1 LLKDLSWHEEAPTVS
16 DDNTTECWLFAD
28 LAKRPVTVRFDQER
42 GSSDGGAVL
51 LGAADR
57 RLGLSEGLAGG
68 LRDGR
73 DPRRVTHEISDLVR
87 QRVYAIACGYP
98 DGNDAAKLSGD
109 PVHKLLVGRDPLGEG
124 DLASQPTL
132 SRFENGADRA
142 DLFRMG
148 EALAERVIE
157 RHRGR
162 LRGRARLVTIDL
174 DQTDDPAHGQQQL
187 ALFNGY
193 YGEWCYLP
201 LLGFV
206 SFDDEADQYLVA
218 AVLRPGN
225 APDKMGSLGV
235 LSRLLPRLRVAFPKA
250 RFRVRLDAGFAA
262 PEVLD
267 FLDEQGDVDYAV
279 AIGKNSVLLTRA
291 GKHMAQ
297 ARRLSKASEKTA
309 HVYGETLYAAHTW
322 FHHRRIIIKAEVIRY
337 PGRDPKDNP
346 RFVVTNMTQTPR
358 WVYEDFYCRRGE
370 IENRIKELHHGLEID
385 RTSCS
390 RFLANQ
396 LRILLTAAA
405 YVLMQ
410 ELRLRAAR
418 TKLARAQVSTL
429 RDALLKIGTRLTAS
443 VRRIVLRM
451 PASFPY
457 AHAWG
462 TIAHS
467 LGASAG

>member
-1 LLKDLSWHEEAPTVS
+1 LA
-16 DDNTTECWLFAD
+16 DDNTTQCWLFSD
-28 LAKRPVTVRFDQER
+28 LAKRAVTVRFDQER

-57 RLGLSEGLAGG
+57 RLGLSEALSGC
-68 LRDGR
+68 LRDER
-73 DPRRVTHEISDLVR
+73 DPQRVVHEIGDLIR

-98 DGNDAAKLSGD
+98 DGNDAARLSSD
-109 PVHKLLVGRDPLGEG
+109 PVHKLLVGRDPVGEE

-132 SRFENGADRA
+132 SRFENAADRA

-148 EALAERVIE
+148 EALADRVIE
-157 RHRGR
+157 RHRR
-162 LRGRARLVTIDL
+162 RRRGRARVVTIDL

-218 AVLRPGN
+218 ALLRPGN
-225 APDKMGSLGV
+225 SPDKVGSLGV
-235 LSRLLPRLRVAFPKA
+235 LSRLLPRLRAAFPKA
-250 RFRVRLDAGFAA
+250 RLRVRLDAGFAA

-267 FLDEQGDVDYAV
+267 FLDEQGVDYAV
-279 AIGKNSVLLTRA
+279 AIGKNSILLRRA
-291 GKHMAQ
+291 GRHMAQ
-297 ARRLSKASEKTA
+297 ARRLSKASEKTEK
-309 HVYGETLYAAHTW
+309 VYAETLYAAKTW
-322 FHHRRIIIKAEVIRY
+322 PHRRRIIIKAEVTRH

-346 RFVVTNMTQTPR
+346 RFVVTNMAQTPR
-358 WVYEDFYCRRGE
+358 WVYKEFYCQRGE

-396 LRILLTAAA
+396 FRVLLTAAA
-405 YVLMQ
+405 FVLMQ
-410 ELRLRAAR
+410 ELRLHAAR
-418 TKLARAQVSTL
+418 TSLARAQVWTL
-429 RDALLKIGTRLTAS
+429 RDRLLKVGAHLAVS
-443 VRRIVLRM
+443 VRRFVIHL
-451 PASFPY
+451 PASYPFLGP
-457 AHAWG
+457 WG
-462 TIAHS
+462 RLATS
-467 LGASAG
+467 LGARSG

>member
-1 LLKDLSWHEEAPTVS
+1 MG
-16 DDNTTECWLFAD
+16 DDNTTQCWLFSD
-28 LAKRPVTVRFDQER
+28 LSKRSVTVRFDQER
-42 GSSDGGAVL
+42 DSSDGGAVL

-57 RLGLSEGLAGG
+57 RLGLSEALAGCI
-68 LRDGR
+68 RDSR
-73 DPRRVTHEISDLVR
+73 DPLRVVHEISDLVR

-98 DGNDAAKLSGD
+98 DGNDAARLSSD
-109 PVHKLLVGRDPLGEG
+109 PVHKLLVGRDPVGEG

-132 SRFENGADRA
+132 SRFENGTDRA
-142 DLFRMG
+142 DLFRMS
-148 EALAERVIE
+148 EALAEQVIE
-157 RHRGR
+157 RHGR
-162 LRGRARLVTIDL
+162 RRRGRARVVTIDL
-174 DQTDDPAHGQQQL
+174 DQTDDPAHGEQQL

-225 APDKMGSLGV
+225 SPDKVGSLGV

-267 FLDEQGDVDYAV
+267 FLDEQGDVEYAV
-279 AIGKNSVLLTRA
+279 GMGKNRILLRRA

-297 ARRLSKASEKTA
+297 ARRLSKASDETEK
-309 HVYGETLYAAHTW
+309 VYAETLYAAKTW
-322 FHHRRIIIKAEVIRY
+322 PHRRRMIIKAEVTRH

-346 RFVVTNMTQTPR
+346 RFVVTNMTKTPR
-358 WVYEDFYCRRGE
+358 WVYEDFYCQRGE

-396 LRILLTAAA
+396 LRVLLTAAA

-429 RDALLKIGTRLTAS
+429 RDALLKIGTRVNAS
-443 VRRIVLRM
+443 VRRIVLHM
-451 PASFPY
+451 PASFPH

-462 TIAHS
+462 LVAHS
-467 LGASAG
+467 LGADG

>member
-1 LLKDLSWHEEAPTVS
+1 LR
-16 DDNTTECWLFAD
+16 DDNTTQCWLFAD
-28 LAKRPVTVRFDQER
+28 LAKRPVTVCFDQER

-57 RLGLSEGLAGG
+57 RLGLSEALGG
-68 LRDGR
+68 CIRDGR
-73 DPRRVTHEISDLVR
+73 DPLRVIHEISDLMR

-98 DGNDAAKLSGD
+98 DGNDAARLSAD
-109 PVHKLLVGRDPLGEG
+109 PVHKLLVGRDPVGEG

-148 EALAERVIE
+148 ERLAEQVIE
-157 RHRGR
+157 RHRR
-162 LRGRARLVTIDL
+162 RRRGRARVVTIDL

-225 APDKMGSLGV
+225 SPDKVGSLGV
-235 LSRLLPRLRVAFPKA
+235 LSRLLLRLRTAFPKA
-250 RFRVRLDAGFAA
+250 RLRVRLDAGFAA
-262 PEVLD
+262 PEVYD

-279 AIGKNSVLLTRA
+279 AIGKNSILLRRA

-297 ARRLSKASEKTA
+297 ARRLSKASEKTE
-309 HVYGETLYAAHTW
+309 HVYAETLYAAKTW
-322 FHHRRIIIKAEVIRY
+322 PHRRRIIIKAEVTRH

-358 WVYEDFYCRRGE
+358 WVYEDFYCHRGE

-396 LRILLTAAA
+396 LRVLLTAAA

-429 RDALLKIGTRLTAS
+429 RDCLLKIGARVNSS
-443 VRRIVLRM
+443 VRRIVLHL
-451 PASFPY
+451 PESFPY

-462 TIAHS
+462 TVAHS

>member
-1 LLKDLSWHEEAPTVS
+1 
-16 DDNTTECWLFAD
+16 
-28 LAKRPVTVRFDQER
+28 VTVCFDQER

-57 RLGLSEGLAGG
+57 RLGLSEALACC
-68 LRDGR
+68 LRDSR
-73 DPRRVTHEISDLVR
+73 DPGRLVHEVQDLVR
-87 QRVYAIACGYP
+87 QRVFALACGYP
-98 DGNDAAKLSGD
+98 DGNDAARLAAD
-109 PVHKLLVGRDPLGEG
+109 PVHKLLVGRAPLGDD

-132 SRFENGADRA
+132 SRFENAADRS
-142 DLFRMG
+142 DLLRMG
-148 EALAERVIE
+148 TALAERVIE
-157 RHRGR
+157 RHRR
-162 LRGRARLVTIDL
+162 RRRGRARMVTIDL

-193 YGEWCYLP
+193 YGQWCYLP

-225 APDKMGSLGV
+225 APDKRGALGV
-235 LSRLLPRLRVAFPKA
+235 LARLLPRLRAAFPKA

-262 PEVLD
+262 PELLD
-267 FLDEQGDVDYAV
+267 FLDAQADVLYAV
-279 AIGKNSVLLTRA
+279 AMGKNPILLRRSE
-291 GKHMAQ
+291 KYMAQ
-297 ARRLSKASEKTA
+297 ARRLSNANDATE
-309 HVYGETLYAAHTW
+309 HVYAETLYATKTW
-322 FHHRRIIIKAEVIRY
+322 PRRRRIIIKAEVTRH
-337 PGRDPKDNP
+337 PGRAPKDNP
-346 RFVVTNMTQTPR
+346 RFVITNMTQTPR

-396 LRILLTAAA
+396 LRVLLTAAA

-410 ELRLRAAR
+410 ELRLRAAG

-429 RDALLKIGTRLTAS
+429 RDCLLKIGARVNSS
-443 VRRIVLRM
+443 VRRIVLHL
-451 PASFPY
+451 PESFPF
-457 AHAWG
+457 AHAWA
-462 TIAHS
+462 TVAQA
-467 LGASAG
+467 LGASPG

>member
-1 LLKDLSWHEEAPTVS
+1 LA
-16 DDNTTECWLFAD
+16 DDNTTQCWLFEG

-51 LGAADR
+51 LAAADR
-57 RLGLSEGLAGG
+57 RLGLNEALAGCIQ
-68 LRDGR
+68 DGR
-73 DPRRVTHEISDLVR
+73 DSQRVVHEISDLVR

-98 DGNDAAKLSGD
+98 DGNDAARLSAD
-109 PVHKLLVGRDPLGEG
+109 PVHKLLVGRDPVGVS

-142 DLFRMG
+142 DLYRMA

-157 RHRGR
+157 RHRR
-162 LRGRARLVTIDL
+162 RRRGRARVVTIDL
-174 DQTDDPAHGQQQL
+174 DQTNDPAHGEQQL
-187 ALFNGY
+187 VLFNGY

-201 LLGFV
+201 LVGFV

-225 APDKMGSLGV
+225 SPDKRGAVGV
-235 LSRLLPRLRVAFPKA
+235 LSRLVSRLRAAFPKA
-250 RFRVRLDAGFAA
+250 RLRVRLDAGFAV
-262 PEVLD
+262 PEVLN
-267 FLDEQGDVDYAV
+267 FLAEQDGLDYAV
-279 AIGKNSVLLTRA
+279 AIGKNSILLSRA
-291 GKHMAQ
+291 DKLMAE
-297 ARRLSKASEKTA
+297 ARQLSEASGQTE
-309 HVYGETLYAAHTW
+309 HVYGETQWAARSW
-322 FHHRRIIIKAEVIRY
+322 PSRRRIIIKAEVTRH

-346 RFVVTNMTQTPR
+346 RFLVTNLTQTPR

-396 LRILLTAAA
+396 LRVLLTAAA
-405 YVLMQ
+405 FVLMQ
-410 ELRLRAAR
+410 ELRLRAAG

-429 RDALLKIGTRLTAS
+429 RDCLLKIGARVGSSA
-443 VRRIVLRM
+443 RRIVLLL
-451 PASFPY
+451 PESFPF

-462 TIAHS
+462 RVAHS
-467 LGASAG
+467 LGASPG

>member
-1 LLKDLSWHEEAPTVS
+1 
-16 DDNTTECWLFAD
+16 
-28 LAKRPVTVRFDQER
+28 
-42 GSSDGGAVL
+42 
-51 LGAADR
+51 
-57 RLGLSEGLAGG
+57 
-68 LRDGR
+68 
-73 DPRRVTHEISDLVR
+73 
-87 QRVYAIACGYP
+87 
-98 DGNDAAKLSGD
+98 
-109 PVHKLLVGRDPLGEG
+109 VGRDPVGEE

-132 SRFENGADRA
+132 SRFENGPDRA

-157 RHRGR
+157 RHRR
-162 LRGRARLVTIDL
+162 RRRGRARVVTIDL

-201 LLGFV
+201 LLGFL
-206 SFDDEADQYLVA
+206 SFDDEADQYLVT

-225 APDKMGSLGV
+225 SPDKRGSLGV
-235 LSRLLPRLRVAFPKA
+235 LARLLPRLRTAFPKA

-262 PEVLD
+262 PEVFD
-267 FLDEQGDVDYAV
+267 FLDAQGDVDYAV
-279 AIGKNSVLLTRA
+279 GIGKNNILLRRA

-297 ARRLSKASEKTA
+297 ARRLSRASETTE
-309 HVYGETLYAAHTW
+309 HVYGETLYATKTW
-322 FHHRRIIIKAEVIRY
+322 PHRRRIIIKAEVTRH

-346 RFVVTNMTQTPR
+346 RFVVTNMPKTPR

-396 LRILLTAAA
+396 LRVLLTAAA
-405 YVLMQ
+405 YVLLQ

-429 RDALLKIGTRLTAS
+429 RDALLKIGTRVTAS
-443 VRRIVLRM
+443 VRRIVLFM
-451 PASFPY
+451 PESFPF

-462 TIAHS
+462 TVAHS
-467 LGASAG
+467 LAASPG

>member
-1 LLKDLSWHEEAPTVS
+1 MH
-16 DDNTTECWLFAD
+16 DDNTTQCWLFTD

-57 RLGLSEGLAGG
+57 RLELSEALAGCIQ
-68 LRDGR
+68 DDR
-73 DPRRVTHEISDLVR
+73 DPLRVRHEMEDLVR

-98 DGNDAAKLSGD
+98 DGNDAARLSSD
-109 PVHKLLVGRDPLGEG
+109 PVHKLLVGRDPMGEG

-148 EALAERVIE
+148 TALAERVIA
-157 RHRGR
+157 RHRR
-162 LRGRARLVTIDL
+162 RRRGRARVVTIDL
-174 DQTDDPAHGQQQL
+174 DQTDDPTHGQQQL

-193 YGEWCYLP
+193 YDEWCYLP

-225 APDKMGSLGV
+225 APDKRGAVGV
-235 LSRLLPRLRVAFPKA
+235 LSRLLLRLRVAFPKA
-250 RFRVRLDAGFAA
+250 RLRVRLDAGFAG
-262 PEVLD
+262 PEILD
-267 FLDEQGDVDYAV
+267 FLDEQGDVEYAV
-279 AIGKNSVLLTRA
+279 AMGKNAVLLTRA
-291 GKHMAQ
+291 GKHMAE
-297 ARRLSKASEKTA
+297 ARRLSKVSGETE
-309 HVYGETLYAAHTW
+309 HVYAETLYAAKTW
-322 FHHRRIIIKAEVIRY
+322 PHRRRVIIKAEVTRH

-346 RFVVTNMTQTPR
+346 RFVITNMTQTPR

-370 IENRIKELHHGLEID
+370 VENRIKELHHGLEID

-396 LRILLTAAA
+396 FRVLLTAAA

-429 RDALLKIGTRLTAS
+429 RDALLKIGARVTAS
-443 VRRIVLRM
+443 VRRIVLNL
-451 PASFPY
+451 PESFPY

-462 TIAHS
+462 TVAHS
-467 LGASAG
+467 LGAAAG

>member
-1 LLKDLSWHEEAPTVS
+1 MA
-16 DDNTTECWLFAD
+16 DDNTTQCWLFSD
-28 LAKRPVTVRFDQER
+28 LAKRAVTVRFDQER

-57 RLGLSEGLAGG
+57 RLGLSEALSGC
-68 LRDGR
+68 LRDER
-73 DPRRVTHEISDLVR
+73 DPQRVVHEIGDLIR

-98 DGNDAAKLSGD
+98 DGNDAARLSSD
-109 PVHKLLVGRDPLGEG
+109 PVHKLLVGRDPVGEE

-132 SRFENGADRA
+132 SRFENAADRA

-148 EALAERVIE
+148 EALADRVIE
-157 RHRGR
+157 RHRR
-162 LRGRARLVTIDL
+162 RRRGRARVVTIDL

-218 AVLRPGN
+218 ALLRPGN
-225 APDKMGSLGV
+225 SPDKVGSLGV
-235 LSRLLPRLRVAFPKA
+235 LSRLLPRLRAAFPKA
-250 RFRVRLDAGFAA
+250 RLRVRLDAGFAA

-267 FLDEQGDVDYAV
+267 FLDEQGVDYAV
-279 AIGKNSVLLTRA
+279 AIGKNSILLRRA
-291 GKHMAQ
+291 GRHMAQ
-297 ARRLSKASEKTA
+297 ARRLSKASEKTEK
-309 HVYGETLYAAHTW
+309 VYAETLYAAKTW
-322 FHHRRIIIKAEVIRY
+322 PHRRRIIIKAEVTRH

-346 RFVVTNMTQTPR
+346 RFVVTNMAQTPR
-358 WVYEDFYCRRGE
+358 WVYKEFYCQRGE

-396 LRILLTAAA
+396 FRVLLTAAA
-405 YVLMQ
+405 FVLMQ
-410 ELRLRAAR
+410 ELRLHAAR
-418 TKLARAQVSTL
+418 TSLARAQVWTL
-429 RDALLKIGTRLTAS
+429 RDRLLKIGAHLVVS
-443 VRRIVLRM
+443 VRRFVIHL
-451 PASFPY
+451 PASYPFLGP
-457 AHAWG
+457 WG
-462 TIAHS
+462 RLATS
-467 LGASAG
+467 LGARSG

>member
-1 LLKDLSWHEEAPTVS
+1 MG
-16 DDNTTECWLFAD
+16 DDNTTQCWLFSD
-28 LAKRPVTVRFDQER
+28 LSDRPVMVRLDQER
-42 GSSDGGAVL
+42 VSSDGGAVL

-57 RLGLSEGLAGG
+57 RLGLSEALAGCIRDERDS
-68 LRDGR
+68 LR
-73 DPRRVTHEISDLVR
+73 VVHEIRDLMR
-87 QRVYAIACGYP
+87 QRVYGIACGYP
-98 DGNDAAKLSGD
+98 DGNDAARLSSD
-109 PVHKLLVGRDPLGEG
+109 PVHKLLVGRDPVGEE

-142 DLFRMG
+142 DLFRMS

-157 RHRGR
+157 RHRR
-162 LRGRARLVTIDL
+162 RRRGRARVVTIDL

-225 APDKMGSLGV
+225 SPDKRGSLGV
-235 LSRLLPRLRVAFPKA
+235 LARLLPRLRTAFPKA

-262 PEVLD
+262 PEVFD
-267 FLDEQGDVDYAV
+267 FLDAQGDVDYAV
-279 AIGKNSVLLTRA
+279 GIGKNSILLRRA

-297 ARRLSKASEKTA
+297 ARRLSRASETTE
-309 HVYGETLYAAHTW
+309 HVYGETLYATKTW
-322 FHHRRIIIKAEVIRY
+322 SHRRRIIIKAEVTRH

-346 RFVVTNMTQTPR
+346 RFVVTNMAKTPR

-396 LRILLTAAA
+396 LRVLLTAAA

-443 VRRIVLRM
+443 VRRIVLLM
-451 PASFPY
+451 PESFPF

-462 TIAHS
+462 TVAHS
-467 LGASAG
+467 LGAAPG

>member
-1 LLKDLSWHEEAPTVS
+1 LG
-16 DDNTTECWLFAD
+16 DDNTTQCWLFAD

-57 RLGLSEGLAGG
+57 QLGLSEALARCI
-68 LRDGR
+68 RDSR
-73 DPRRVTHEISDLVR
+73 DPLRVVHEIWDLVQ

-98 DGNDAAKLSGD
+98 DGNDAARLCED
-109 PVHKLLVGRDPLGEG
+109 PVHKLLVGRDPVGDD

-148 EALAERVIE
+148 EVLAERVIE
-157 RHRGR
+157 RHRR
-162 LRGRARLVTIDL
+162 RRRGRARVVTIDL

-225 APDKMGSLGV
+225 SPDKVGSLGV
-235 LSRLLPRLRVAFPKA
+235 LSRLLPRLRAAFPKA
-250 RFRVRLDAGFAA
+250 RLRVRLDAGFAA
-262 PEVLD
+262 PEVFD
-267 FLDEQGDVDYAV
+267 FLDEQGDVEYAV
-279 AIGKNSVLLTRA
+279 AMGKNKILLRRA
-291 GKHMAQ
+291 GKHMAKT
-297 ARRLSKASEKTA
+297 RRLSKASGETEK
-309 HVYGETLYAAHTW
+309 VYAETLYAAKTW
-322 FHHRRIIIKAEVIRY
+322 PHRRRIIIKAEVTRH

-346 RFVVTNMTQTPR
+346 RFVVTNMTKTPR
-358 WVYEDFYCRRGE
+358 WVYKDFYCRRGE

-396 LRILLTAAA
+396 FRVLLTAAA
-405 YVLMQ
+405 FVLMQ
-410 ELRLRAAR
+410 ELRLRASR
-418 TKLARAQVSTL
+418 TSLARAQVWTL
-429 RDALLKIGTRLTAS
+429 RDRLLKIGARLVVS
-443 VRRIVLRM
+443 VRRFVIHL
-451 PASFPY
+451 PASYPFLGP
-457 AHAWG
+457 WG
-462 TIAHS
+462 RLATS
-467 LGASAG
+467 LGARSG

>member
-1 LLKDLSWHEEAPTVS
+1 MR
-16 DDNTTECWLFAD
+16 DDNTTQCWLFSD
-28 LAKRPVTVRFDQER
+28 LSKRPVTVRFDQER

-51 LGAADR
+51 LSAADR
-57 RLGLSEGLAGG
+57 RLGLSEALASCM
-68 LRDGR
+68 RDGR
-73 DPRRVTHEISDLVR
+73 DPLRVIHEICDLMR

-98 DGNDAAKLSGD
+98 DGNDAARLSSD
-109 PVHKLLVGRDPLGEG
+109 PVHKLLVGRDPIGEE

-157 RHRGR
+157 RHRR
-162 LRGRARLVTIDL
+162 RRRGRARVVTIDL

-225 APDKMGSLGV
+225 SPDKVGSLGV

-262 PEVLD
+262 PDVLD

-279 AIGKNSVLLTRA
+279 AIGKNSILLRRS

-297 ARRLSKASEKTA
+297 ARRLSKTS
-309 HVYGETLYAAHTW
+309 GETEKVYAETSYAAKTW
-322 FHHRRIIIKAEVIRY
+322 PHRRRIIIKAEVTRH

-358 WVYEDFYCRRGE
+358 WVYEDFYCHRGE

-396 LRILLTAAA
+396 LRVYLTAAA

-410 ELRLRAAR
+410 DLRLRAAG

-429 RDALLKIGTRLTAS
+429 RDALLKIGARVGSS
-443 VRRIVLRM
+443 VRRIVVHL
-451 PASFPY
+451 PESFPF
-457 AHAWG
+457 AHVWG
-462 TIAHS
+462 TVAHS
-467 LGASAG
+467 LGAATG

>member
-1 LLKDLSWHEEAPTVS
+1 MS
-16 DDNTTECWLFAD
+16 DDSTTQCWLFEG
-28 LAKRPVTVRFDQER
+28 LARRAVTVCFDQER

-57 RLGLSEGLAGG
+57 RLGLSEALASC
-68 LRDGR
+68 LRDSR
-73 DPRRVTHEISDLVR
+73 DPGRLVHEVQDLVR
-87 QRVYAIACGYP
+87 QRVFALACGYP
-98 DGNDAAKLSGD
+98 DGNDAARLAAD
-109 PVHKLLVGRDPLGEG
+109 PVHKLLVGRAPLGDD

-132 SRFENGADRA
+132 SRFENAADRS

-148 EALAERVIE
+148 TVLAERVIE
-157 RHRGR
+157 RHRR
-162 LRGRARLVTIDL
+162 RRRGRARMVTIDL

-193 YGEWCYLP
+193 YGQWCYLP

-225 APDKMGSLGV
+225 APDKRGALGV
-235 LSRLLPRLRVAFPKA
+235 LARLLPRLRAAFPKA

-262 PEVLD
+262 PELLD
-267 FLDEQGDVDYAV
+267 FLDAQGDVLYAV
-279 AIGKNSVLLTRA
+279 AMGKNPILLRRSE
-291 GKHMAQ
+291 KYMAQ
-297 ARRLSKASEKTA
+297 ARRLSNANDATE
-309 HVYGETLYAAHTW
+309 HVYAETLYATKTW
-322 FHHRRIIIKAEVIRY
+322 PRRRRIIIKAAVTRH
-337 PGRDPKDNP
+337 PGRAPKDNP
-346 RFVVTNMTQTPR
+346 RFVITNMTQTPR

-396 LRILLTAAA
+396 LRVLLTAAA

-410 ELRLRAAR
+410 ELRLRAAG

-429 RDALLKIGTRLTAS
+429 RDCLLKIGARVNSS
-443 VRRIVLRM
+443 VRRIVLHL
-451 PASFPY
+451 PESFPFG
-457 AHAWG
+457 HAWATVAQG
-462 TIAHS
+462 
-467 LGASAG
+467 LGASPG

>member
-1 LLKDLSWHEEAPTVS
+1 MAV
-16 DDNTTECWLFAD
+16 DDTTQCWLFGD
-28 LAKRPVTVRFDQER
+28 LSQRPLTVRFDEER

-51 LGAADR
+51 LAAADR
-57 RLGLSEGLAGG
+57 RLGLSAALAGG
-68 LRDGR
+68 IRDGR
-73 DPRRVTHEISDLVR
+73 DSRRVVHEISELIR

-98 DGNDAAKLSGD
+98 DGNDAARLSSD
-109 PVHKLLVGRDPLGEG
+109 PVHKLLVGRDPLGEE

-132 SRFENGADRA
+132 SRFENSARRA
-142 DLFRMG
+142 DLFRLG

-157 RHRGR
+157 RHRR
-162 LRGRARLVTIDL
+162 RRRGRARVVTIDL

-193 YGEWCYLP
+193 YGAWCYLP
-201 LLGFV
+201 LLGFL

-218 AVLRPGN
+218 AILRPGN
-225 APDKMGSLGV
+225 SPDKVGSLGV
-235 LSRLLPRLRVAFPKA
+235 LSRLLRRLRTAFPQA

-262 PEVLD
+262 PEVLE
-267 FLDEQGDVDYAV
+267 FLDAEGDVDYAV
-279 AIGKNSVLLTRA
+279 AMGKNSVLLKGA
-291 GKHMAQ
+291 GKYMAE
-297 ARRLSKASEKTA
+297 ARRLSKASDATE
-309 HVYGETLYAAHTW
+309 HVYGETLYAAKTW
-322 FHHRRIIIKAEVIRY
+322 PRRRRIIIKAEVTRH

-396 LRILLTAAA
+396 LRILLTAAS

-410 ELRLRAAR
+410 DLRLRAAC

-429 RDALLKIGTRLTAS
+429 RDAVLKIGARVKTS
-443 VRRIVLRM
+443 VRRIVLHL
-451 PASFPY
+451 PETFPY
-457 AHAWG
+457 AYAWG
-462 TIAHS
+462 LIARS
-467 LGASAG
+467 LGARSA

>member
-1 LLKDLSWHEEAPTVS
+1 MA
-16 DDNTTECWLFAD
+16 DDNTTQCWLFSD
-28 LAKRPVTVRFDQER
+28 LAKRPVTVRFDQEL

-51 LGAADR
+51 LGAADQ
-57 RLGLSEGLAGG
+57 RLGLSEALAGC
-68 LRDGR
+68 LRDER
-73 DPRRVTHEISDLVR
+73 DAQRVVHEICDLIR

-98 DGNDAAKLSGD
+98 DGNDAARLSSD
-109 PVHKLLVGRDPLGEG
+109 PVHKLLVGRDPAGEE

-132 SRFENGADRA
+132 SRFENAADRA

-157 RHRGR
+157 RHRR
-162 LRGRARLVTIDL
+162 RRRGRARVVTIDL

-206 SFDDEADQYLVA
+206 GFDDEADQYLVA
-218 AVLRPGN
+218 ALLRPGN
-225 APDKMGSLGV
+225 SPDKVGSLGV
-235 LSRLLPRLRVAFPKA
+235 LTRLLPRLRAAFPRA
-250 RFRVRLDAGFAA
+250 RLRVRLDAGFAA
-262 PEVLD
+262 PEVFD
-267 FLDEQGDVDYAV
+267 FLDEEGVDYAV
-279 AIGKNSVLLTRA
+279 AIGKNSILLRRA

-297 ARRLSKASEKTA
+297 ARRLSKASEKTEK
-309 HVYGETLYAAHTW
+309 VYAETRYAAKTW
-322 FHHRRIIIKAEVIRY
+322 PHRRRIIIKAEVTRH

-346 RFVVTNMTQTPR
+346 RFVVTNMTQKPR
-358 WVYEDFYCRRGE
+358 WVYEEFYCQRGE

-396 LRILLTAAA
+396 FRVLLTAAA
-405 YVLMQ
+405 FVLMQ

-418 TKLARAQVSTL
+418 TSLARAQVWTL
-429 RDALLKIGTRLTAS
+429 RDRLLKIGARLVVS
-443 VRRIVLRM
+443 VRRFVIHL
-451 PASFPY
+451 PASYPFLTP
-457 AHAWG
+457 WG
-462 TIAHS
+462 RLATS
-467 LGASAG
+467 LGARSG